1 MITERSAQW
10 EDPLPK
16 LVALYFDN
24 QLDESKLRLLQER
37 LKSDPEARVFFAQF
51 SALQAQLEWV
61 YTDSPDSQKQTHL
74 PVSFQVAKRNWSQIL
89 YAFTCICLVL
99 GGLLFVHLTT
109 PVAHVFPVKGSYWKT
124 GPINDHE
131 PLLSGSHRHLLRGE
145 IEIRFESG
153 SVVNLKA
160 PALFTTNGSNE
171 FYLEEGKVV
180 ADVPESGHGFT
191 VDTHAGRIVDLGTSF
206 SVNVGAE
213 RNAEIKVYRGKVQV
227 GNSTADGPSHE
238 IRANEAV
245 QIDSVTRKIQTQNYS
260 SSDFIPLISRD
271 YPVLRFSESVVFQEH
286 MPAAIARGT
295 FQVLERDETVFLFP
309 EKRDVQLIS
318 DLKVS
323 ISQPGKYWSQDQIE
337 KESDVISRGMKVDC
351 YRVYYDPASNQDDMM
366 PAAGEIEFDQ
376 PILGIITTN
385 KMLGASDKFLNP
397 VFHQFPGQKIKHQEI
412 EIRLSKDGTR
422 QDVIVLS
429 PDRKKLSFQ
438 LFTGTSFVDEF
449 RVLVAS
455 P

>member
-24 QLDESKLRLLQER
+24 QLDETKLRLLQKR

-51 SALQAQLEWV
+51 SALQVQLEWV
-61 YTDSPDSQKQTHL
+61 YTDSPDSQEQTHL
-74 PVSFQVAKRNWSQIL
+74 PVSFQVGKRNWSQIL
-89 YAFTCICLVL
+89 YGFTCICLIL
-99 GGLLFVHLTT
+99 CGLLFVHLTT
-109 PVAHVFPVKGSYWKT
+109 PVAHIFPVEGSYWTT
-124 GPINDHE
+124 GPITHNE
-131 PLLSGSHRHLLRGE
+131 PLLSGSQRHLLRGE

-160 PALFTTNGSNE
+160 PALFTTNGSND
-171 FYLEEGKVV
+171 FFLEEGKVV

-191 VDTHAGRIVDLGTSF
+191 VDTNAGRIVDLGTSF
-206 SVNVGAE
+206 SVDVNAE
-213 RNAEIKVYRGKVQV
+213 QNAEIQVYRGKVQV
-227 GNSTADGPSHE
+227 GGSTAAGPSHE
-238 IRANEAV
+238 VQANEAV
-245 QIDSVTRKIQTQNYS
+245 QIDSITRKIQKQNYS

-271 YPVLRFSESVVFQEH
+271 YSVLNFSESVVFQEH
-286 MPAAIARGT
+286 IPDAIARGT

-309 EKRDVQLIS
+309 EKRDVQLFS

-323 ISQPGKYWSQDQIE
+323 ISQPGSYWSYEQIE
-337 KESDVISRGMKVDC
+337 KESDIISRNMKVDC
-351 YRVYYDPASNQDDMM
+351 YRVYYDPASNKNDMM

-376 PILGIITTN
+376 PILGIITTR
-385 KMLGASDKFLNP
+385 KMLEASDKLLNP
-397 VFHQFPGQKIKHQEI
+397 VFHQFPGQQIKHQEI
-412 EIRLSKDGTR
+412 ELRLSKDGSR
-422 QDVIVLS
+422 QDVIFLS

-438 LFTGTSFVDEF
+438 LFTGTTYVDEF